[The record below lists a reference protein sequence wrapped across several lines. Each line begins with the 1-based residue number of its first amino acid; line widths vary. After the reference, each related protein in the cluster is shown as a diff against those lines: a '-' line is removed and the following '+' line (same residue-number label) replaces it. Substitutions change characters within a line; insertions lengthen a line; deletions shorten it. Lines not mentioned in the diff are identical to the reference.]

1 MPDGR
6 PQIERR
12 SDYLPRSPQ
21 DGFIVPLLKVAIEV
35 QIDRLLSP
43 GQSKNAPRVLDAGCG
58 AQPCRARV
66 EKTGASYYSLDVC
79 AQSGVKVDFIAPI
92 DEKRLPESIYQS
104 GPYDLILCSDVLE
117 HVAEWDNV
125 FANFYHP
132 LDPLAPSG
140 HIILTSPHFFPLH
153 EEPYDF
159 WRPTPYSIRYFA
171 QKHGF
176 AIETET
182 PLGTGWDV
190 LGTLLARQ
198 SFLPRTRSF
207 TSRFV
212 NRACQVMQ
220 RWSFALLRSRRLQ
233 DSVVD
238 RGPFYLAN
246 FFVLR
251 KADA

>member
-92 DEKRLPESIYQS
+92 DEKRLPKSIYQS

-125 FANFYHP
+125 FANFYH
-132 LDPLAPSG
+132 PLAPSG

-220 RWSFALLRSRRLQ
+220 RWLFALLRSRRLQ
-233 DSVVD
+233 DTVVD

>member
-117 HVAEWDNV
+117 HVAEWDNL
-125 FANFYHP
+125 FANFYHS
-132 LDPLAPSG
+132 LAPSG

-159 WRPTPYSIRYFA
+159 WRPTPYSIRYLA

-176 AIETET
+176 AIETEA
-182 PLGTGWDV
+182 PLGTGV
-190 LGTLLARQ
+190 GCFRNTSRPPELFTPHTLLYFAFCQ
-198 SFLPRTRSF
+198 SSVSGHAALVICPVAFEASSGHGGGSRSVLSGEFLCS
-207 TSRFV
+207 
-212 NRACQVMQ
+212 AK
-220 RWSFALLRSRRLQ
+220 
-233 DSVVD
+233 
-238 RGPFYLAN
+238 G
-246 FFVLR
+246 
-251 KADA
+251 